1 MSGSKNKI
9 NMAIQAATVDD
20 LFNKL
25 CFVNEIGAQ
34 FLSHLREEVGTHTV
48 QGTVAV
54 IHGDVG
60 V

>member
-1 MSGSKNKI
+1 
-9 NMAIQAATVDD
+9 MAYQTAIVDNVFD
-20 LFNKL
+20 KL
-25 CFVNEIGAQ
+25 RFVNEIGTQCA
-34 FLSHLREEVGTHTV
+34 SHRREEAGTHTV